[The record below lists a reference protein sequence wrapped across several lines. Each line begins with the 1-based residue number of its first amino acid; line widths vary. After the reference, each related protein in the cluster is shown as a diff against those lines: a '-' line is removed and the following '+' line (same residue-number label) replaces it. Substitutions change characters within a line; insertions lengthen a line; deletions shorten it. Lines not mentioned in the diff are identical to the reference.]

1 MYTTK
6 PKFKY
11 CKNRYNEQKRF
22 FIRQERESGDY
33 IIISL
38 YYTPFTTKVVQQF
51 FAGTCVYYVY
61 KGSYHQVSNS
71 KYITIYLALPFSY
84 VTLHFVVPEKLGFLV
99 SMLFDAKLTLTILA
113 SDPVL
118 PLSYKGIYI
127 LLYQCPNLS

>member
-1 MYTTK
+1 MGLGVG
-6 PKFKY
+6 
-11 CKNRYNEQKRF
+11 CLL
-22 FIRQERESGDY
+22 IL
-33 IIISL
+33 I

>member
-1 MYTTK
+1 M
-6 PKFKY
+6 P
-11 CKNRYNEQKRF
+11 
-22 FIRQERESGDY
+22 S
-33 IIISL
+33 
-38 YYTPFTTKVVQQF
+38 VQQF

-113 SDPVL
+113 SSLYLHRHTRAVAFCCTSTL
-118 PLSYKGIYI
+118 IAHNIHAFKYI
-127 LLYQCPNLS
+127 LMV

>member
-1 MYTTK
+1 ML
-6 PKFKY
+6 
-11 CKNRYNEQKRF
+11 NRYLYHTIIF
-22 FIRQERESGDY
+22 FIFYYPSY
-33 IIISL
+33 VVVLHPLL